1 MKKTELI
8 ERLKTSASLANTF
21 IPVTEVILLIEQLE
35 DETPAI
41 DEETFDCLVRDIVSD
56 VNNEGVDLIDDYSLE
71 MQHREVILEDVE
83 LDRDRIERV
92 VGDVLRLHFGIRNF

>member
-1 MKKTELI
+1 M
-8 ERLKTSASLANTF
+8 
-21 IPVTEVILLIEQLE
+21 LIEQLE

-41 DEETFDCLVRDIVSD
+41 DEETFDCLVRDIVND

-71 MQHREVILEDVE
+71 MQHREVILEDVD